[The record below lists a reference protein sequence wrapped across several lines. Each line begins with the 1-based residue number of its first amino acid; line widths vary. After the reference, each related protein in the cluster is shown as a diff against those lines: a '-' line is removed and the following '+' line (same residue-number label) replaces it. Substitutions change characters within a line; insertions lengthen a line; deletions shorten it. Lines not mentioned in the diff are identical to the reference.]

1 MITLLAAV
9 FLLNVGFASGANSR
23 GTRSVF
29 CLIDLLVFRS
39 CGHRLPGLHQFSD
52 CLASAPP
59 ARLLSDSTFRV
70 RPPLLRTEAIGGRQA
85 CGLAQVSEKK
95 NQPEGLNAQA
105 DQVYP
110 G

>member
-1 MITLLAAV
+1 LTVERFVRTIRFVSNVSVERWFRFGCPLITV
-9 FLLNVGFASGANSR
+9 PEVFFLLSPTFMVS
-23 GTRSVF
+23 
-29 CLIDLLVFRS
+29 
-39 CGHRLPGLHQFSD
+39 
-52 CLASAPP
+52 PP
-59 ARLLSDSTFRV
+59 M
-70 RPPLLRTEAIGGRQA
+70 LRTEAIGGRQA

>member
-1 MITLLAAV
+1 MRLVSNVSVERWFRFGCPLITV
-9 FLLNVGFASGANSR
+9 PEVFFLLSAP
-23 GTRSVF
+23 
-29 CLIDLLVFRS
+29 LVVRS
-39 CGHRLPGLHQFSD
+39 CGHRFPGLDQFSD

-59 ARLLSDSTFRV
+59 ARVLSDSTFRV

-95 NQPEGLNAQA
+95 NQPEGLNARA